1 MIEASRSAVVDASRS
16 QLLRIVGGTAAV
28 AAAVLIALSVAWE
41 GRPTATF
48 VAGVGIALLVATEI
62 IRRSLSRARAAAG
75 SQPITVATWVT
86 VVRAGTT
93 VAFAGFLAAD
103 PTSGATA
110 WVPAGLFA
118 TAALLDA
125 VDGAV
130 ARRADCVSELGGIL
144 DTEVDALL
152 VALGAVTAVA
162 SGSAPVIFLAVGFA
176 RYLFVAGIRVRRRR
190 GLPVADLDPS
200 QFRRATGAVIM
211 STTFLALLPVP
222 GSGPSRAVAWA
233 VSVPVLVH
241 FAWDWLAVSGG
252 IGR

>member
-16 QLLRIVGGTAAV
+16 QFLRIVGGTAAV
-28 AAAVLIALSVAWE
+28 VAAVLIALSAAWD
-41 GRPTATF
+41 GSPSGAF
-48 VAGVGIALLVATEI
+48 VAGVGIALLAAMEI
-62 IRRSLSRARAAAG
+62 VRRSLRRARATDG
-75 SQPITVATWVT
+75 SQQITIATWVT
-86 VVRAGTT
+86 VVRGGMT
-93 VAFAGFLAAD
+93 VSFAGFLAAN
-103 PTSGATA
+103 PPSGVGA

-130 ARRADCVSELGGIL
+130 ARHADCVSELGGIL

-152 VALGAVTAVA
+152 VALGAVTAVV

-190 GLPVADLDPS
+190 GLQVTDLDPS

-222 GSGPSRAVAWA
+222 GPGPSKAIAWA
-233 VSVPVLVH
+233 VSVPVLGH

-252 IGR
+252 IER